1 MNSPEP
7 NKSLSEEGFPLEIKP
22 RASSSVSITIPD
34 ETLQSLEKVA
44 AHRDM
49 SLDALIKFYLGQG
62 LRQDLSKFFHER
74 VLEKTARV
82 LYRHIQSEAEVSAIL
97 NEIRTE
103 SVP

>member
-1 MNSPEP
+1 MNNPEQNMP
-7 NKSLSEEGFPLEIKP
+7 ASEEGFTLNVKP
-22 RASSSVSITIPD
+22 RPSRSLSVSIPD
-34 ETLQSLEKVA
+34 DTLQSLEKVA

-49 SLDALIKFYLGQG
+49 SLDALLKFYLGQG

-74 VLEKTARV
+74 VMEKTAQV